1 MTTNYRHLRSSRSA
15 VSRRSF
21 ITGASLAVPLVA
33 AGAAGAS
40 WAKPKPGPIP
50 VPLAAVALGPSKY
63 AHPGMIHT
71 LADVEATSLR
81 VADSAQPWLGGW
93 NRLVVNGRSGSD
105 WQPRP
110 LETVIRGGD
119 GSNYGQ
125 LFPDVHAAYQNALR
139 WRISGEAAHGAAAVR
154 ILNAWSGM
162 LTTVTG
168 NADRFLAAGIY
179 GYQFA
184 NAAEL
189 VRDHPDFEFERFRGM
204 LLNIFHPMN
213 EHFLTNH
220 NGAVITNYWAN
231 WDLCNMASILAIGIF
246 ADRDDLVDRAVTYFQ
261 SGAGNGSLPNAVPY
275 VYEDEGLAQWQESGR
290 DQAHSIMGIGLMGA
304 FCEMAWNQ
312 GIDCYGHDNNRFLKA
327 AEYVAKY
334 NLGNDV
340 PFTPYTWQSGP
351 SSTAPHA
358 GWQTQT
364 VPGEGGRGQGRPVWD
379 QILGHYSGRK
389 GLSTPWVSQIA
400 ATLRPDG
407 GGGDYG
413 SNSGGYDALGFGT
426 LMQYPAQTGRRD
438 SRLQS
443 FNVPDRYVRHSGSTV
458 RLDPTTSPVKD
469 SQFRMVPGLASQA
482 DGRISFESV
491 DMPGYFL
498 RHWNY
503 QFSLVQ
509 NDGSAIFKADT
520 TFLPVAG
527 LAHNYLTSFRSHNY
541 PDRYIRH
548 KNYGLSLTTIA
559 NDLDRSDATFRMVD

>member
-1 MTTNYRHLRSSRSA
+1 MTPHSGAPRSSDHA
-15 VSRRSF
+15 VTRRSF
-21 ITGASLAVPLVA
+21 ITGASVAVPLLA
-33 AGAAGAS
+33 FGAS
-40 WAKPKPGPIP
+40 GASADTAGQLSAA
-50 VPLAAVALGPSKY
+50 PLTTTTAGTTSAY
-63 AHPGMIHT
+63 AHPGLVHT
-71 LADVEATSLR
+71 LSDIER
-81 VADSAQPWLGGW
+81 VSAQVKAGTQPWLGGW
-93 NRLVVNGRSGSD
+93 DRLVANGRSGSG

-110 LETVIRGGD
+110 VETVVRGGD
-119 GSNYGQ
+119 GSNYGP
-125 LFPDVHAAYQNALR
+125 LFTDIHAAYQNALR

-154 ILNAWSGM
+154 ILNSWSGK

-231 WDLCNMASILAIGIF
+231 WDLCNMASVLAIGIF

-290 DQAHSIMGIGLMGA
+290 DQAHSMMGIGLMGA

-351 SSTAPHA
+351 KATTAAHA

-379 QILGHYSGRK
+379 QVLGHYSGRK

-413 SNSGGYDALGFGT
+413 PNSGGYDALGFGT
-426 LMQYPAQTGRRD
+426 LMQYRILSPLT
-438 SRLQS
+438 
-443 FNVPDRYVRHSGSTV
+443 P
-458 RLDPTTSPVKD
+458 PTTPAPMQAGTLGTPAPMQAGAVDGTPPTQSAPAAPTVTAQPTPETT
-469 SQFRMVPGLASQA
+469 STAPAHANGTIEHLADTGTGVLPA
-482 DGRISFESV
+482 AAAGAAALLTLGGAALIS
-491 DMPGYFL
+491 
-498 RHWNY
+498 
-503 QFSLVQ
+503 
-509 NDGSAIFKADT
+509 SAIHSQRT
-520 TFLPVAG
+520 PPRSAG
-527 LAHNYLTSFRSHNY
+527 EAPGVSE
-541 PDRYIRH
+541 
-548 KNYGLSLTTIA
+548 
-559 NDLDRSDATFRMVD
+559 

>member
-1 MTTNYRHLRSSRSA
+1 MSPPQSSSSA

-40 WAKPKPGPIP
+40 WASPSPT
-50 VPLAAVALGPSKY
+50 PLATVTLGPSTY
-63 AHPGMIHT
+63 AHPGLVHT
-71 LADVEATSLR
+71 LADVEVTSLN
-81 VADSAQPWLGGW
+81 VAGSAQPWLGGW
-93 NRLVVNGRSGSD
+93 NRLVANGRSNSG

-110 LETVIRGGD
+110 VETVIRGGD
-119 GSNYGQ
+119 GQNYGP
-125 LFPDVHAAYQNALR
+125 LFTDIHAAYQNALR

-204 LLNIFHPMN
+204 LLNVFHPMN

-231 WDLCNMASILAIGIF
+231 WDLCNMASIIAIGIF

-261 SGAGNGSLPNAVPY
+261 SGAGNGSLPHAVPF

-290 DQAHSIMGIGLMGA
+290 DQAHSMMGIGLMGA

-351 SSTAPHA
+351 WTTASHA
-358 GWQTQT
+358 GWHTQT
-364 VPGEGGRGQGRPVWD
+364 VPSEGARGQGRPVWD
-379 QILGHYSGRK
+379 QVLGHYSGRK
-389 GLSTPWVSQIA
+389 GLDTPWVSQIA

-413 SNSGGYDALGFGT
+413 PNSGGYDALGFGT
-426 LMQYPAQTGRRD
+426 LMQYPAQTGRRV

-443 FNVPDRYVRHSGSTV
+443 FNFPDRYVRHTGSTV
-458 RLDPTTSPVKD
+458 RLDPSTSPVKD
-469 SQFRMVPGLASQA
+469 SQFRVVPGLASQA

-503 QFSLVQ
+503 TFSLVQ
-509 NDGSAIFKADT
+509 NDDSAVFKADA
-520 TFLPVAG
+520 TFLPVTG
-527 LAHNYLTSFRSHNY
+527 LGHSNLTSFRSHNY

-548 KNYGLSLTTIA
+548 SNYGLKLTTIA
-559 NDLDRSDATFRMVD
+559 SDLDRADATYRMVD

>member
-1 MTTNYRHLRSSRSA
+1 MTTSNRHPLTPGSGI
-15 VSRRSF
+15 SRRSL
-21 ITGASLAVPLVA
+21 I
-33 AGAAGAS
+33 AGAS
-40 WAKPKPGPIP
+40 FALPLAAFGALGASAAKDKRPP
-50 VPLAAVALGPSKY
+50 VPLATAAGESTY
-63 AHPGMIHT
+63 AHPGLVHT
-71 LADVEATSLR
+71 LSDIEQVSAQ
-81 VADSAQPWLGGW
+81 VAGSAQPWLGGW
-93 NRLVVNGRSGSD
+93 NRLVANGRSNSG

-110 LETVIRGGD
+110 LETVIRGGT
-119 GSNYGQ
+119 GQNYAQ
-125 LFPDVHAAYQNALR
+125 LFPDIHAAYQNALR
-139 WRISGEAAHGAAAVR
+139 WRISGDAAHGAAAVR

-189 VRDHPDFEFERFRGM
+189 VRDHPEFELERFRGM
-204 LLNIFHPMN
+204 LLTIFHPMN
-213 EHFLTNH
+213 EDFLTNH

-231 WDLCNMASILAIGIF
+231 WDLCSMASVMAIGIF
-246 ADRDDLVDRAVTYFQ
+246 TDRDDLVDRAVMYFQ
-261 SGAGNGSLPNAVPY
+261 SGTGMGSLPNAVPF

-290 DQAHSIMGIGLMGA
+290 DQAHTLMGIGLMGA

-351 SSTAPHA
+351 SSTASHV
-358 GWQTQT
+358 GWQTQA
-364 VPGEGGRGQGRPVWD
+364 VPGADSRGQARPVWD
-379 QILGHYSGRK
+379 QVLGHYSGRK

-413 SNSGGYDALGFGT
+413 GDSGGYDALGFGT
-426 LMQYPAQTGRRD
+426 LMQYSAQTGRRD

-443 FNVPDRYVRHSGSTV
+443 FNFPDRYVRHSGSTV

-469 SQFRMVPGLASQA
+469 SQFRVVPGLASQA

-509 NDGSAIFKADT
+509 NDGSAAFKADA

-527 LAHNYLTSFRSHNY
+527 LAHDRLTSFRSHNF

-548 KNYGLSLTTIA
+548 KNYGLVLEPMVS
-559 NDLDRSDATFRMVD
+559 DLDRADATYRMVD

>member
-1 MTTNYRHLRSSRSA
+1 MTTNSPYPLSSRTA
-15 VSRRSF
+15 ISRRSLMA
-21 ITGASLAVPLVA
+21 GASLALPLA
-33 AGAAGAS
+33 AFAAVGASAAKDQPRPVTLAATAGAS
-40 WAKPKPGPIP
+40 T
-50 VPLAAVALGPSKY
+50 Y
-63 AHPGMIHT
+63 AHPGLVHT
-71 LADVEATSLR
+71 LSDIER
-81 VADSAQPWLGGW
+81 VSAQIASGSQPWLGGW
-93 NRLVVNGRSGSD
+93 NRLAANGRSGSG

-110 LETVIRGGD
+110 VGTVIRGGD
-119 GSNYGQ
+119 GSNYGP
-125 LFPDVHAAYQNALR
+125 LFTDIHAAYQNALR

-162 LTTVTG
+162 LTTVSG

-213 EHFLTNH
+213 EHFLTHH

-351 SSTAPHA
+351 LSTAAHA

-389 GLSTPWVSQIA
+389 GHDTPWVSQIA

-426 LMQYPAQTGRRD
+426 LMQYPAQAGRRI

-443 FNVPDRYVRHSGSTV
+443 FNVPDRYVRHAGSTV
-458 RLDPTTSPVKD
+458 RLDPAASPVND
-469 SQFRMVPGLASQA
+469 SQFRVVPGLASGA

-503 QFSLVQ
+503 RFSLVQ
-509 NDGSAIFKADT
+509 NDGSGVFKADA
-520 TFLPVAG
+520 TFLPVSG
-527 LAHNYLTSFRSHNY
+527 LGHSSLTSFRSHNF

-548 KNYGLSLTTIA
+548 QNYALVLAPMLSE
-559 NDLDRSDATFRMVD
+559 LDRADATYRMVD

>member
-1 MTTNYRHLRSSRSA
+1 MTTNYRHLQSSPSA

-50 VPLAAVALGPSKY
+50 QATVSLGASKY
-63 AHPGMIHT
+63 AHPGMVHT
-71 LADVEATSLR
+71 LADVEAISLR

-93 NRLVVNGRSGSD
+93 NRLVANGRSGSG

-110 LETVIRGGD
+110 VETVVRGGD
-119 GSNYGQ
+119 GSNYGP
-125 LFPDVHAAYQNALR
+125 LFADIHAAYQNALR

-154 ILNAWSGM
+154 ILNAWSGT

-231 WDLCNMASILAIGIF
+231 WDLCNMASVLAIGIF

-351 SSTAPHA
+351 LSTAAHA

-379 QILGHYSGRK
+379 QVLGHYSGRK

-413 SNSGGYDALGFGT
+413 PNSGGYDALGFGT
-426 LMQYPAQTGRRD
+426 LMQYPAQTGRRV

-443 FNVPDRYVRHSGSTV
+443 FNVPDRYIRHSGSTV
-458 RLDPTTSPVKD
+458 RLELPTSPVKD
-469 SQFRMVPGLASQA
+469 SQFRVVLGLASQA

-509 NDGSAIFKADT
+509 NDGSAIFKADA

-548 KNYGLSLTTIA
+548 SNYSLSLTTIA